1 MNRIHSEQF
10 GSSDEEDAQLMMDD
24 GGVENREKKEAE
36 GDDDIMETEQTENKD
51 KDTNNHDKLSTKST
65 EMESELKRKIE
76 ALGNMEKIEKEFA
89 DLKEK
94 FFKDKISQLK
104 REIDSINHDTH
115 PTFREKCR
123 ELEDIKSDKIW
134 NAEQWKQYQLQNIN
148 NVFEAERRQAEE
160 EYSAEKQQLK
170 EKMINAIYDK
180 QKKLTEEKMTM
191 NLTDASDSRTNTRTL
206 RKRGGVSTQQQQNN
220 FKKKLNHINTAPNIN
235 YTLRDFE
242 ILEDLSIIVN
252 TKPTRS
258 GGR

>member
-1 MNRIHSEQF
+1 MSRSHSEQF
-10 GSSDEEDAQLMMDD
+10 GSSDDEDAQLMMDEV
-24 GGVENREKKEAE
+24 GAETREKKVSD
-36 GDDDIMETEQTENKD
+36 GDDDTMETEQTENKD
-51 KDTNNHDKLSTKST
+51 KDTNNHDKLSTKNS
-65 EMESELKRKIE
+65 EMDSEVNKRRIE

-104 REIDSINHDTH
+104 REIESINHDTH

-123 ELEDIKSDKIW
+123 ELEEIKTDKIW

-170 EKMINAIYDK
+170 EKMINAICEK

-191 NLTDASDSRTNTRTL
+191 NLTDATDTRTNTRTL
-206 RKRGGVSTQQQQNN
+206 RKRGGVSTQQQQNS
-220 FKKKLNHINTAPNIN
+220 FKKKLNPPHIN
-235 YTLRDFE
+235 YTLRDSE

-252 TKPTRS
+252 TKPTRN

>member
-1 MNRIHSEQF
+1 
-10 GSSDEEDAQLMMDD
+10 MMDE
-24 GGVENREKKEAE
+24 GGAETREKKEVD
-36 GDDDIMETEQTENKD
+36 GDEENMESEHTENKD
-51 KDTNNHDKLSTKST
+51 KENNNHDKPASKNT
-65 EMESELKRKIE
+65 EMDSELNKRRIE

-123 ELEDIKSDKIW
+123 ELEEIKSEKIW

-148 NVFEAERRQAEE
+148 NVFEAEKKQAEE
-160 EYSAEKQQLK
+160 EYNIEKQQLR

-191 NLTDASDSRTNTRTL
+191 NLTDASDTRTNTRTL
-206 RKRGGVSTQQQQNN
+206 RKRGGVSTQQQQNS
-220 FKKKLNHINTAPNIN
+220 FKKKLNPPHIT

-252 TKPTRS
+252 TRPTRS